1 MELADKE
8 SLINVYRDNDEMI
21 EMTNIIF
28 IYSDLVNAA
37 DELPSNSSVNMTQND
52 LQQIMD
58 SGLKRIKVRKIYL
71 ELSFITSIIFV
82 A

>member
-71 ELSFITSIIFV
+71 ELSFITSNVFV

>member
-8 SLINVYRDNDEMI
+8 SLINVYRNNDEMI

-58 SGLKRIKVRKIYL
+58 SGLKRIKVRKIYFKL
-71 ELSFITSIIFV
+71 CFIK
-82 A
+82 

>member
-71 ELSFITSIIFV
+71 ELSFITSNIFV

>member
-52 LQQIMD
+52 LQQIME
-58 SGLKRIKVRKIYL
+58 SGLKRIKVRKIYFKL
-71 ELSFITSIIFV
+71 CFIK
-82 A
+82 

>member
-8 SLINVYRDNDEMI
+8 SLINVYRNNDEMI

-71 ELSFITSIIFV
+71 ELSFITSNIFV